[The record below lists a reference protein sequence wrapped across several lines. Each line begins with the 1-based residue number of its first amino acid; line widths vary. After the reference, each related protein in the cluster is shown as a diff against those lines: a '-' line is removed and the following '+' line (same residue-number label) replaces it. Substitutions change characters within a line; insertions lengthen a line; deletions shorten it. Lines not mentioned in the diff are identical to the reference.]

1 MKIYTGESLAKQL
14 NYWGVGCEFIR
25 HIMTPQT
32 IVYKFNLTN
41 PLDIKKARKLRE
53 TLELLTNNAIKM
65 AENDGESHFNLI
77 FTRSEREFINI
88 GKFAKTMTT
97 AKPFSVALG
106 VDQNG
111 EHITKTL
118 DELTHILV
126 AGTTGSGKS
135 ISINT
140 AIMSLC
146 CYNQPSEL
154 GLILIDPKRVEFAKF
169 QNLPHLIVPVIQE
182 MQQAYNILTQL
193 VDEMDSRYYT
203 LEKLGKVQNKGEFK
217 KIVLVIDELTDLVMT
232 NKEIK
237 NLLVRILQKGRACGI
252 HCIIGTQS
260 PRAKILDG
268 VTLANLPSRL
278 ALTCA
283 SVRESCLILGHK
295 GAEQLQGKGDAIL
308 KTPEDTKETR
318 LQAPYISTSDIN
330 KLIKP
335 KETKQTKFKFNKLFK
350 NGSK

>member
-1 MKIYTGESLAKQL
+1 MKIYTGESLAKQI
-14 NYWGVGCEFIR
+14 NYWGVGCEFVR

-41 PLDIKKARKLRE
+41 PLDIKNARKLRE
-53 TLELLTNNAIKM
+53 PLELLTNQNIHM
-65 AENDGESHFNLI
+65 TENDGESHFNLI
-77 FTRSEREFINI
+77 FNRSERGFVGVGEFS
-88 GKFAKTMTT
+88 KTLTNC
-97 AKPFSVALG
+97 KPFSIALG
-106 VDQNG
+106 VGQNG
-111 EHITKTL
+111 DHITKTL

-146 CYNQPSEL
+146 CYNTPDKL

-182 MQQAYNILTQL
+182 MQQAYYILAQL
-193 VDEMDSRYYT
+193 VEEMEYRYYT
-203 LEKLGKVQNKGEFK
+203 LEKLGKTQNKGEFK

-237 NLLVRILQKGRACGI
+237 NQLVRILQKGRACGI

-260 PRAKILDG
+260 PRATILDG

-308 KTPEDTKETR
+308 KTPESTTETR
-318 LQAPYISTSDIN
+318 LQSPYISTSDIN

-335 KETKQTKFKFNKLFK
+335 KQTTKQSKLKFKKLY
-350 NGSK
+350 

>member
-1 MKIYTGESLAKQL
+1 MKIYTGESLAKQI

-41 PLDIKKARKLRE
+41 PLDIKKARKLKE
-53 TLELLTNNAIKM
+53 PLELLTNNQIEM
-65 AENDGESHFNLI
+65 TENDNESHFQLI
-77 FTRSEREFINI
+77 FRRPERGFVNI
-88 GKFAKTMTT
+88 GEFAKTMTSC
-97 AKPFSVALG
+97 KPFSIALG

-118 DELTHILV
+118 DELTHILI

-146 CYNQPSEL
+146 CYNTTDKL

-169 QNLPHLIVPVIQE
+169 ENLPHLITPVIQE
-182 MQQAYNILTQL
+182 MADAFEVLTEL
-193 VDEMDSRYYT
+193 VQEMESRYYT
-203 LEKLGKVQNKGEFK
+203 LSKLNRTKNNGEFK

-232 NKEIK
+232 NKEVK
-237 NLLVRILQKGRACGI
+237 SLLIRILQKGRACGI

-260 PRAKILDG
+260 PRATILDG

-295 GAEQLQGKGDAIL
+295 GAEQLTGKGDAIL
-308 KTPEDTKETR
+308 KTPESTTETR
-318 LQAPYISTSDIN
+318 LQAPYISDSDIT

-335 KETKQTKFKFNKLFK
+335 KEKKGNATKKRKYFNI
-350 NGSK
+350 

>member
-14 NYWGVGCEFIR
+14 TYWGVGCDFIR

-32 IVYKFNLTN
+32 IVYKFNLKN
-41 PLDIKKARKLRE
+41 PLDIKKARKLKE
-53 TLELLTNNAIKM
+53 PLELLTKNTIQM

-77 FTRSEREFINI
+77 FKRPERGFI
-88 GKFAKTMTT
+88 GVGEFAKTMTNL
-97 AKPFSVALG
+97 KPFSVALG

-111 EHITKTL
+111 DHITKTL

-135 ISINT
+135 VAINA

-169 QNLPHLIVPVIQE
+169 QALPHLIVPVIQE
-182 MQQAYNILTQL
+182 MQQAYYILTQL
-193 VDEMDSRYYT
+193 VEEMDARYYT
-203 LEKLGKVQNKGEFK
+203 LEKLGRTQNKGEFK

-237 NLLVRILQKGRACGI
+237 SQLVRILQKGRACGI

-260 PRAKILDG
+260 PRATILDG

-308 KTPEDTKETR
+308 KTPESTTETR
-318 LQAPYISTSDIN
+318 LQSPYISTSDIN

-335 KETKQTKFKFNKLFK
+335 KEPKQSKLKFNRLSK

>member
-1 MKIYTGESLAKQL
+1 MKIYTGESLAKQI

-25 HIMTPQT
+25 HIITPQT

-41 PLDIKKARKLRE
+41 PLDIKKARKLKE
-53 TLELLTNNAIKM
+53 PLELLTNNQIEM
-65 AENDGESHFNLI
+65 TENDNESHFQLI
-77 FTRSEREFINI
+77 FRRSERGFVNI
-88 GKFAKTMTT
+88 GEFAKTMSNC
-97 AKPFSVALG
+97 KPFSVALG

-118 DELTHILV
+118 DDLTHILI

-135 ISINT
+135 VSINT

-146 CYNQPSEL
+146 CYNTPEKL

-169 QNLPHLIVPVIQE
+169 ENLPHLIVPVIQE
-182 MQQAYNILTQL
+182 MTQAFEVLTEL
-193 VDEMDSRYYT
+193 VQEMEQRYYT
-203 LEKLGKVQNKGEFK
+203 LSKLNRTKNNGEFK

-232 NKEIK
+232 HKEVK
-237 NLLVRILQKGRACGI
+237 SLLVRILQKGRACGI

-260 PRAKILDG
+260 PRATILDG

-295 GAEQLQGKGDAIL
+295 GAEQLTGKGDAIL
-308 KTPEDTKETR
+308 KTPESTTETR
-318 LQAPYISTSDIN
+318 LQAPYISDNDIT
-330 KLIKP
+330 KLIKS
-335 KETKQTKFKFNKLFK
+335 KENQKKWRK
-350 NGSK
+350 

>member
-1 MKIYTGESLAKQL
+1 MKIYTGESLAKQI

-32 IVYKFNLTN
+32 IVYKFNLKN
-41 PLDIKKARKLRE
+41 PLDIKKARKLQE
-53 TLELLTNNAIKM
+53 PLELLTNNKIEM
-65 AENDGESHFNLI
+65 QENDSESHLQLI
-77 FTRSEREFINI
+77 FRRSERGFVGVGE
-88 GKFAKTMTT
+88 FAKTL
-97 AKPFSVALG
+97 ANCKPFSIALG

-111 EHITKTL
+111 DHITKTL
-118 DELTHILV
+118 DELTHLLV

-135 ISINT
+135 IAINT

-182 MQQAYNILTQL
+182 ITDAFEVLTEL
-193 VDEMDSRYYT
+193 VQEMEQRYYT
-203 LEKLGKVQNKGEFK
+203 LSQLNRTRNNGEFK

-237 NLLVRILQKGRACGI
+237 SQLVRILQKGRACGI

-260 PRAKILDG
+260 PRATILDG

-278 ALTCA
+278 VLTCA

-308 KTPEDTKETR
+308 KTPESTNETR
-318 LQAPYISTSDIN
+318 LQSPYISTSDIN
-330 KLIKP
+330 KLIKH
-335 KETKQTKFKFNKLFK
+335 KNKRK
-350 NGSK
+350 

>member
-1 MKIYTGESLAKQL
+1 MKIYTGESLAKQIE
-14 NYWGVGCEFIR
+14 YWGVGCEFIR

-32 IVYKFNLTN
+32 IVYKFNLKN
-41 PLDIKKARKLRE
+41 PLDIKAVKKLQE
-53 TLELLTNNAIKM
+53 PLELLTKNNIQM
-65 AENDGESHFNLI
+65 TENDNESHLQLI
-77 FTRSEREFINI
+77 FRRPEREFV
-88 GKFAKTMTT
+88 GVGEFAKTMTKC
-97 AKPFSVALG
+97 KPFSVALG

-118 DELTHILV
+118 DELTHLLV

-146 CYNQPSEL
+146 CYNTPDKL

-169 QNLPHLIVPVIQE
+169 ENLPHLIVPVIQE
-182 MQQAYNILTQL
+182 MTQAFEVLTEL
-193 VDEMDSRYYT
+193 VQEMERRYYILSQLNRT
-203 LEKLGKVQNKGEFK
+203 KNDGEFK

-232 NKEIK
+232 NKEVK
-237 NLLVRILQKGRACGI
+237 SLLVRILQKGRACGI

-260 PRAKILDG
+260 PRATILDG

-308 KTPEDTKETR
+308 KTPESTNETR
-318 LQAPYISTSDIN
+318 LQSPYISTSDIN

-335 KETKQTKFKFNKLFK
+335 KESRRKWRK
-350 NGSK
+350 

>member
-14 NYWGVGCEFIR
+14 EYWGVGCEFIR

-32 IVYKFNLTN
+32 IVYKFNLNN
-41 PLDIKKARKLRE
+41 PIDIKKARKLKE
-53 TLELLTNNAIKM
+53 PLELLTNNPIEM

-77 FTRSEREFINI
+77 FKRLERGFINI
-88 GKFAKTMTT
+88 GEFAKTM
-97 AKPFSVALG
+97 ANCKPFSVALG
-106 VDQNG
+106 VNQNG
-111 EHITKTL
+111 QHITKTL

-146 CYNQPSEL
+146 CYNTPDKL
-154 GLILIDPKRVEFAKF
+154 GIILIDPKKVEFAKF
-169 QNLPHLIVPVIQE
+169 STLPHLLTPVIEE
-182 MQQAYNILTQL
+182 MAEAFNILTAL
-193 VDEMDSRYYT
+193 VEEMEQRYYT
-203 LEKLGKVQNKGEFK
+203 LAKYNKTHNNGEFK
-217 KIVLVIDELTDLVMT
+217 KIVLVIDELTDLVIT
-232 NKEIK
+232 NKEVK
-237 NLLVRILQKGRACGI
+237 SLLVRILQKGRACGI

-283 SVRESCLILGHK
+283 SIRESCLILGHK

-318 LQAPYISTSDIN
+318 LQAPYISNSDIT

-335 KETKQTKFKFNKLFK
+335 KTRAKQSKFKFIKQY
-350 NGSK
+350 

>member
-14 NYWGVGCEFIR
+14 TCWGVGCAFIR

-41 PLDIKKARKLRE
+41 PLDIKKARKLKE
-53 TLELLTNNAIKM
+53 PLELLTNQPIKM
-65 AENDGESHFNLI
+65 AEYDGESHLQLI
-77 FTRSEREFINI
+77 FNRSEREFVNI
-88 GKFAKTMTT
+88 GKFAKTMT
-97 AKPFSVALG
+97 KRPPFSVAIG

-111 EHITKTL
+111 NQITKTL

-146 CYNQPSEL
+146 CYNTPDKL

-169 QNLPHLIVPVIQE
+169 QNLPHLIVPVIEE
-182 MQQAYNILTQL
+182 MENAYNILTQL
-193 VDEMDSRYYT
+193 VEEMEQRYYT
-203 LEKLGKVQNKGEFK
+203 LAKYNKTHNNGEFK

-232 NKEIK
+232 NKEVK

-260 PRAKILDG
+260 PRATILDG

-295 GAEQLQGKGDAIL
+295 GAEQLTGKGDAIL
-308 KTPEDTKETR
+308 KTPESTTETR
-318 LQAPYISTSDIN
+318 LQAPYISDSDIT

-335 KETKQTKFKFNKLFK
+335 KQPKQSKLKFNKLF
-350 NGSK
+350 